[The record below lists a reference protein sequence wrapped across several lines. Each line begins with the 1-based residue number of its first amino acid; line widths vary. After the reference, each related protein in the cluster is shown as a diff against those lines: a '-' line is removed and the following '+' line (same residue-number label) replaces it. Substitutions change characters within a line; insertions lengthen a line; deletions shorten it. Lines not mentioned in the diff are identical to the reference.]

1 MNDKYKS
8 QKQIQKDKAKIDEE
22 FELEYQRIVEE
33 QRREK
38 EILDRV
44 KSFPKDEIQ
53 YYSDEEV
60 DSYNSKQEIVEE
72 FHLKENDQSSSISE
86 EGATNNE

>member
-1 MNDKYKS
+1 MKNLTLSIKRL
-8 QKQIQKDKAKIDEE
+8 QKN
-22 FELEYQRIVEE
+22 
-33 QRREK
+33 RREK

-53 YYSDEEV
+53 YSSDEEV
-60 DSYNSKQEIVEE
+60 DSHNSKQEIVEE

>member
-1 MNDKYKS
+1 M
-8 QKQIQKDKAKIDEE
+8 
-22 FELEYQRIVEE
+22 
-33 QRREK
+33 
-38 EILDRV
+38 

-53 YYSDEEV
+53 YSSDEEV
-60 DSYNSKQEIVEE
+60 DSHNSKQEIVEE